1 MTNTKIWITGLLV
14 TLLISGC
21 SSSAVD
27 TTTDSVTDG
36 STDASTETES
46 QKEEGSVEV
55 DDGLFNVEISFPV
68 DFFGEEF
75 ELTQEQVDETV
86 AEEGWVSGEIENGVV
101 TYVMPKSARD
111 EFLGEQ
117 KDALDEAIQEEFAQ
131 NPGVYEEIT
140 YNDNLTEFEAVVD
153 REAFENSFTFFAFSV
168 VITAGFYQ
176 LFDGTPEEERGVVI
190 SYVDKDTGEV
200 FDTYDSDD
208 LGE

>member
-1 MTNTKIWITGLLV
+1 
-14 TLLISGC
+14 
-21 SSSAVD
+21 
-27 TTTDSVTDG
+27 VTDG
-36 STDASTETES
+36 STEVSDETES
-46 QKEEGSVEV
+46 QEEDSSLEV
-55 DDGLFNVEISFPV
+55 DEGLFNVEVSFTT
-68 DFFGEEF
+68 DFFGEEL

-101 TYVMPKSARD
+101 TYVMAKSARD

-117 KDALDEAIQEEFAQ
+117 KDALDEAIEEEFAQ

-153 REAFENSFTFFAFSV
+153 REAFENTFSFFAFSV
-168 VITAGFYQ
+168 VVTAGFYQ
-176 LFDGTPEEERGVVI
+176 LFDGTPEDQRGVII
-190 SYVDKDTGEV
+190 SYVDAATGEV

>member
-1 MTNTKIWITGLLV
+1 MNNTKIWITGLLV
-14 TLLISGC
+14 TLLVSGC
-21 SSSAVD
+21 SSGAVE

-36 STDASTETES
+36 SAGVNTETES
-46 QKEEGSVEV
+46 QEEGGSVEV
-55 DDGLFNVEISFPV
+55 DEGLFNVEISFPV
-68 DFFGEEF
+68 DFFGDEF

-86 AEEGWVSGEIENGVV
+86 AEEGWVSGKIENGVV

-117 KDALDEAIQEEFAQ
+117 KDALDESIQDEFAQ

-153 REAFENSFTFFAFSV
+153 REAFESSFTFFAFSV
-168 VITAGFYQ
+168 VIQAGFYQ
-176 LFDGTPEEERGVVI
+176 LFDGTPEDERGVII

-200 FDTYDSDD
+200 FDTYDSAD
-208 LGE
+208 LGG